1 MLIKFILAQIVVKIL
16 LVLVKTKRLK
26 RIAGKSAKKIVLL
39 AIQNKIMNNI
49 VAIVGRPNVG
59 KSTFFNRLIQR
70 REAIVDSVSGVTR
83 DRNYGKSEWNGKE
96 FSVIDTGGYV
106 KGSDDVF
113 EGEIRRQVELDIDEA
128 DAIVFVV
135 DVEEGITPMD
145 DEVAKLLRKVKKPVI
160 LVVNKVDNA
169 MREKD
174 AVEFYNLGL
183 GDYFTISGMSGSGTG
198 ELLDKLV
205 EVLPEMPEVTE
216 EVEALPRFCVV
227 GRPNA
232 GKSSFIN
239 ALIGEDRFVVTDI
252 AGTTRDAID
261 TKYNR
266 FGFEFNLVDTAG
278 IRRKAKVKED
288 LEFYSVMR
296 SVRAIEHSDV
306 CLLVIDATRGFEGQD
321 QSIFWLAEKNRKGIV
336 ILVNKWDLVEKD
348 TMSTRDYER
357 KIREEIAPFTDVPIL
372 FVSALTKQRLL
383 KALETA
389 VEVFENRKQRIST
402 SKFNELMLP
411 IIEATPPPALKG
423 KYIKIKYCMQLPT
436 PTPQFVFFANLPQYV
451 KDPYKRFIENKLREH
466 YNFSG
471 VPIDIYFRQK

>member
-1 MLIKFILAQIVVKIL
+1 
-16 LVLVKTKRLK
+16 
-26 RIAGKSAKKIVLL
+26 
-39 AIQNKIMNNI
+39 MNNI

-59 KSTFFNRLIQR
+59 KSTLFNRLIQR

-83 DRNYGKSEWNGKE
+83 DRNYGKSEWNGME

-106 KGSDDVF
+106 RGSDDVF
-113 EGEIRRQVELDIDEA
+113 EAEIRKQVELAIDEA
-128 DAIVFVV
+128 DVIIFVV

-145 DEVAKLLRKVKKPVI
+145 DAVAKLLRKVTKPV
-160 LVVNKVDNA
+160 LLAVNKVDNA

-174 AVEFYNLGL
+174 AIEFYNLGL
-183 GDYFTISGMSGSGTG
+183 GDYFTFASISGSGTG
-198 ELLDKLV
+198 DLLDALIEAFPIK
-205 EVLPEMPEVTE
+205 PEPTQE
-216 EVEALPRFCVV
+216 ELELPRFAVV

-239 ALIGEDRFVVTDI
+239 ALIGKERYIVTDI

-261 TKYNR
+261 TKFDR

-296 SVRAIEHSDV
+296 SVRAIEHADI
-306 CLLVIDATRGFEGQD
+306 CILIIDATRGFEGQD
-321 QSIFWLAEKNRKGIV
+321 QSIFWLAEKNRKGVV

-348 TMSTRDYER
+348 TMSTRDYEE
-357 KIREEIAPFTDVPIL
+357 KIRKELMPFVDVPIL

-383 KALETA
+383 KALEAT
-389 VEVFENRKQRIST
+389 VQVFENRKQRIPT
-402 SKFNELMLP
+402 SKFNDYMLKV
-411 IIEATPPPALKG
+411 IEGYPPPALKG
-423 KYIKIKYCMQLPT
+423 KYVKIKYCMQLPT

-451 KDPYKRFIENKLREH
+451 KEAYKRFLENKIRE
-466 YNFSG
+466 NWDFSG
-471 VPIDIYFRQK
+471 VPIDIYIREK

>member
-1 MLIKFILAQIVVKIL
+1 
-16 LVLVKTKRLK
+16 
-26 RIAGKSAKKIVLL
+26 
-39 AIQNKIMNNI
+39 MNNI

-59 KSTFFNRLIQR
+59 KSTFFNRLIKR

-96 FSVIDTGGYV
+96 FSVIDTGGYI
-106 KGSDDVF
+106 KGSDDIF
-113 EGEIRRQVELDIDEA
+113 ESEIRRQVELAIDEA
-128 DAIVFVV
+128 DAIIFVV

-145 DEVAKLLRKVKKPVI
+145 AEVAKLLRKVTKPI
-160 LVVNKVDNA
+160 LLAVNKVDNA

-174 AVEFYNLGL
+174 AIEFYNLGL
-183 GDYFTISGMSGSGTG
+183 GEYFTIASISGSGTG
-198 ELLDKLV
+198 ELLDELV
-205 EVLPEMPEVTE
+205 KVLPELPEVSE
-216 EVEALPRFCVV
+216 EEAALPRFCVV

-306 CLLVIDATRGFEGQD
+306 IILLIDATRGFEGQD

-348 TMSTRDYER
+348 TMSTRDYEN
-357 KIREEIAPFTDVPIL
+357 KIKEELKPFTDVPIL

-383 KALETA
+383 KALETT
-389 VEVFENRKQRIST
+389 VQVFENRKQRIQT
-402 SKFNELMLP
+402 SKFNDFMLKL
-411 IIEATPPPALKG
+411 IEAYPPPALKG
-423 KYIKIKYCMQLPT
+423 KYVKIKYCMQLPT

-451 KDPYKRFIENKLREH
+451 QEAYKRFLENKIRE
-466 YNFSG
+466 NWDFSG
-471 VPIDIYFRQK
+471 VPIDIYIREK

>member
-1 MLIKFILAQIVVKIL
+1 
-16 LVLVKTKRLK
+16 
-26 RIAGKSAKKIVLL
+26 
-39 AIQNKIMNNI
+39 MNNI

-59 KSTFFNRLIQR
+59 KSTLFNRLIQR

-106 KGSDDVF
+106 RGSDDVF
-113 EGEIRRQVELDIDEA
+113 EGEIRKQVELAIDEA
-128 DAIVFVV
+128 DVIIFVV

-145 DEVAKLLRKVKKPVI
+145 DAVAKLLRKVTKPV
-160 LVVNKVDNA
+160 LLAVNKVDNS

-183 GDYFTISGMSGSGTG
+183 GEYYTFASISGSGTG
-198 ELLDKLV
+198 DLLDALIDAFPVK
-205 EVLPEMPEVTE
+205 PEPTKE
-216 EVEALPRFCVV
+216 EIVLPRFCVV

-239 ALIGEDRFVVTDI
+239 ALIGEDRYIVTDI

-261 TKYNR
+261 TKFDR

-278 IRRKAKVKED
+278 IRRKTKVKED

-306 CLLVIDATRGFEGQD
+306 CILIIDATRGFEGQD
-321 QSIFWLAEKNRKGIV
+321 QSIFWLAEKNRKGVV

-348 TMSTRDYER
+348 TMSTRDYEA
-357 KIREEIAPFTDVPIL
+357 KIREQLQPFTDVPII

-383 KALETA
+383 KALEET
-389 VEVFENRKQRIST
+389 VKVYENRAQRIST
-402 SKFNELMLP
+402 SKFNDYMLK
-411 IIEATPPPALKG
+411 IIENHPPPALKG
-423 KYIKIKYCMQLPT
+423 KYVKIKYCMQLPT

-451 KDPYKRFIENKLREH
+451 KEAYKRFLENKIRE
-466 YNFSG
+466 NWDFSG
-471 VPIDIYFRQK
+471 VPIDIYIREK

>member
-1 MLIKFILAQIVVKIL
+1 
-16 LVLVKTKRLK
+16 
-26 RIAGKSAKKIVLL
+26 
-39 AIQNKIMNNI
+39 MNNI

-59 KSTFFNRLIQR
+59 KSTFFNRLIKR

-96 FSVIDTGGYV
+96 FSVIDTGGYI
-106 KGSDDVF
+106 KGSDDIF
-113 EGEIRRQVELDIDEA
+113 EGEIRRQVELAIDEA
-128 DAIVFVV
+128 DAIIFVV

-145 DEVAKLLRKVKKPVI
+145 AEVAKLLRKVTKPI
-160 LVVNKVDNA
+160 LLAVNKVDNA

-183 GDYFTISGMSGSGTG
+183 GDYYTIASISGSGTG

-205 EVLPEMPEVTE
+205 EVLPELPETTE
-216 EVEALPRFCVV
+216 EEEALPRFCVV

-306 CLLVIDATRGFEGQD
+306 CILLIDATRGFEGQD
-321 QSIFWLAEKNRKGIV
+321 QSIFWLAEKNRKGV
-336 ILVNKWDLVEKD
+336 VVLVNKWDLVEKD
-348 TMSTRDYER
+348 TMSTRDYEN
-357 KIREEIAPFTDVPIL
+357 KIKEELKPFTDVPIL

-383 KALETA
+383 KALETT
-389 VEVFENRKQRIST
+389 VKVYENRKQRIAT
-402 SKFNELMLP
+402 SKFNDYMLKL
-411 IIEATPPPALKG
+411 IEAYPPPAVKG
-423 KYIKIKYCMQLPT
+423 KYVKIKYCMQLPT

-451 KDPYKRFIENKLREH
+451 QEAYKRFLENKIRE
-466 YNFSG
+466 NWDFSG
-471 VPIDIYFRQK
+471 VPIDIYIREK